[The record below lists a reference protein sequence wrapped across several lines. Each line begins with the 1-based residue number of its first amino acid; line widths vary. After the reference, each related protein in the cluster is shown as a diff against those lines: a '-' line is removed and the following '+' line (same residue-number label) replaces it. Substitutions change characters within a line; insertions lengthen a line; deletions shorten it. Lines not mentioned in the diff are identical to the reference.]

1 MPQIEVL
8 GRSIEVR
15 LIPGVAT
22 RCPPLVFLHEGL
34 GSVSLWRDFPDHVA
48 RRVGAPAM
56 IYSRAGYGQSDGLTA
71 PRTPSFMHDE
81 ALHVLPAL
89 LDHFGIEKP
98 VLIGHSDGASIALIH
113 AAMSGRATTAVVLM
127 APHVFVEP
135 CTVENIARVTE
146 TYETTDLRER
156 LSKHHAHVDDA
167 FLGWSRAWLDPR
179 FRTWNLAKEVQ
190 ALAVPALL
198 IQGEDDDYGT
208 LAQLD
213 AIADVAPGP
222 VQRVVLSNCGHA
234 PHRDQEAV
242 VLDAISGF
250 IERVVGAG

>member
-1 MPQIEVL
+1 
-8 GRSIEVR
+8 
-15 LIPGVAT
+15 
-22 RCPPLVFLHEGL
+22 
-34 GSVSLWRDFPDHVA
+34 
-48 RRVGAPAM
+48 M

-89 LDHFGIEKP
+89 LDHFGIEKS

-113 AAMSGRATTAVVLM
+113 AAISGRATTAVVLM

-234 PHRDQEAV
+234 PHRDQEAA